1 MKYFNIIISTLSV
14 IFSFTSC
21 TREYNRQVG
30 CHLDKMAIYGNVIKV
45 ETIVQSS
52 MPLTELYANAFDP
65 QYALSS
71 YVGNISID
79 FDYNGNVKHS
89 AGYGIDGKLLF
100 ETSKFTPDNEG
111 NTSPSIPIG
120 PGAKQHIDKIKTI
133 SSKDGKV
140 VNIKYFDNNK
150 LIWNQSANYNDD
162 GTIKSIT
169 KKYESLSIKTDL
181 ITISYA
187 DTTTFNYLSYDNMNN
202 WTEVEVVYRG
212 ILPKHAHTY
221 KIKRQLTYSDEEE
234 KPSLINN
241 LAQYNRVN
249 PESSSNLDII
259 HLGNYGT
266 IEIPHYMVL
275 QSNSEIGAVKNQLSN
290 NFGVQFDYLFMSVY
304 DKNDAYS
311 TISVNLTYGN
321 DTEGFDNLSSE
332 ELKYDKET
340 DNIIEEQ
347 NTLAMAKGGTYV
359 LKWLPYEFT
368 TLSGKRALRTRYYRY
383 GNGSPIPVYCENYS
397 IPMGDGNTMNI
408 IYSFQ
413 SNLDYRF
420 RKDFNQSIN
429 SIKFK

>member
-1 MKYFNIIISTLSV
+1 
-14 IFSFTSC
+14 
-21 TREYNRQVG
+21 
-30 CHLDKMAIYGNVIKV
+30 
-45 ETIVQSS
+45 
-52 MPLTELYANAFDP
+52 
-65 QYALSS
+65 
-71 YVGNISID
+71 
-79 FDYNGNVKHS
+79 
-89 AGYGIDGKLLF
+89 
-100 ETSKFTPDNEG
+100 
-111 NTSPSIPIG
+111 
-120 PGAKQHIDKIKTI
+120 
-133 SSKDGKV
+133 
-140 VNIKYFDNNK
+140 
-150 LIWNQSANYNDD
+150 
-162 GTIKSIT
+162 
-169 KKYESLSIKTDL
+169 
-181 ITISYA
+181 
-187 DTTTFNYLSYDNMNN
+187 MNN

-266 IEIPHYMVL
+266 IEIPHYMAL

-368 TLSGKRALRTRYYRY
+368 TISGKRALRTRYYRY